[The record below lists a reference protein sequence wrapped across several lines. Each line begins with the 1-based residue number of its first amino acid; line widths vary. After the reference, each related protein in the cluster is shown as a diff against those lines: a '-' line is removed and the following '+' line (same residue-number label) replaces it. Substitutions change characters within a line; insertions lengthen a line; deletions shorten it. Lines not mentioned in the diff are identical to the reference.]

1 MYMVWLVTLFILLFA
16 ASSDTVLARLPC
28 DPSKTSKHLD
38 MRKYFSRLGTEVGG
52 VWNKKLNREMK
63 IGVGGSSS
71 RPAGQ
76 GRGRGSHP

>member
-1 MYMVWLVTLFILLFA
+1 MYTAWLVTLVLLLFS

-28 DPSKTSKHLD
+28 DSSKTIGGVWNKKLNRE
-38 MRKYFSRLGTEVGG
+38 MKTEVGG

-63 IGVGGSSS
+63 TKVEGSSS

-76 GRGRGSHP
+76 GRGH

>member
-1 MYMVWLVTLFILLFA
+1 MYMVWLVTLVILLFA

-28 DPSKTSKHLD
+28 DPSKTI
-38 MRKYFSRLGTEVGG
+38 GG

-76 GRGRGSHP
+76 GRARGRGSHP

>member
-1 MYMVWLVTLFILLFA
+1 MYTAWLVTLVLLLFS

-28 DPSKTSKHLD
+28 DSSKTI
-38 MRKYFSRLGTEVGG
+38 GG

-63 IGVGGSSS
+63 TKVEGSSS

-76 GRGRGSHP
+76 GRGH